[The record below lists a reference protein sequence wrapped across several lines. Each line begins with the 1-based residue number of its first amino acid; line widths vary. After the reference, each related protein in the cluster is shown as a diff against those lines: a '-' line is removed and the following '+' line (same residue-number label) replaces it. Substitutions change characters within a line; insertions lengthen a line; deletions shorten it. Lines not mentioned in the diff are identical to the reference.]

1 MDLQLDR
8 DLQNQAQR
16 WRLHLD
22 QTPLAVIEWDLEGR
36 VRTWNPAAEH
46 IFGYSAQEAIGQ
58 PIIDLIVPSKAEIR
72 DQVQH
77 IADGL
82 TQTGQA
88 SRAEHEN
95 RRKDGSHIL
104 CRWFNTQLKD
114 EQGRPIGV
122 ASMALDVTEVQR
134 ANQALLA
141 SEQRF
146 RAVADHTHDW
156 EYWTAPDGKILWMSP
171 SCERITG
178 YPAEAFQQHPD
189 LIFEICHPEDRAR
202 LMDHSRTSTGSHDA
216 AALDFRLRH
225 RDGRELW
232 ICHFCVGV
240 RDGQGRPL
248 GRRIANREITERKN
262 AEVALH
268 DSEQR
273 FRTIFERAIDGI
285 VLFSLEGRILAVNDA
300 YARMH
305 GRTRETLVG
314 QGVWDLNSPESN
326 RLVPER
332 MRRLLAGETL
342 TIELKLK
349 GQDGGS
355 FMTEAT
361 ASLVTYAG
369 EPAILSFHRDITA
382 RKRIEATLLHHEA
395 MLARTESLAQ
405 IGSWEW
411 EVATDTVVWSE
422 EMFRILGRDPA
433 EGTLA
438 YSDHFKLYPP
448 QDLARLQQAV
458 EAAINEGEP
467 YELELRAKRPSGEVR
482 ICLGRGFPQVGGDGK
497 VGRLYGTLQDITER
511 KRAERSLLESEERL
525 RLALD
530 ATSDGVWDWEVA
542 TGKTYYSPI
551 YTRMLGYEVDEFATQ
566 ITSWSDLIHPED
578 RARVLAAN
586 EACIQG
592 ACDSFE
598 VEFRMETRGGPWKWI
613 RGRGKAITR
622 DGKGRALRILGTHQ
636 DITEKKLAE
645 ELLRTNEERFRQ
657 ISSSMMDVAYSCI
670 QEPGKGFAIDWM
682 TGATEAL
689 FGRSLEEVKAAH
701 CWGNFV
707 VEEDLPRFM
716 SQVLGLAAGASS
728 TCELRLR
735 KKDGGLTWVQSH
747 AQCEGSAQVQG
758 QHRLFGALVDITGRK
773 LAAEENAKLQA
784 QLQQAQKMD
793 SLGTLA
799 GGLAHDM
806 NNVLGA
812 ILSLAST
819 NLEAPPVEGETRRA
833 FEIIALAATRGGE
846 TVKRLLSFARQS
858 PVEQC
863 DLDMNSILREEI
875 RLLERTAPPNLRLET
890 ELEGQLRT
898 IRGDASAL
906 SHAFMNLCI
915 NAVDAMPEGG
925 ALLLRSRNL
934 DSGWIEIRVEDTG
947 VGMPGDVL
955 ERALEPFFTTK
966 GTGKGTGLGLSM
978 VYSTVKAHGGK
989 VEIQSE
995 PGRGTQVRVLL
1006 PAAAPVPAVVERG
1019 QGPLPLN
1026 TVKVLKVLL
1035 VDDDELIQSSM
1046 RTVLQTLGCAVTG
1059 ALSGEAALDLLEG
1072 GFHPDVVILDMNM
1085 PGLGGGG
1092 TLPRLRALAPEL
1104 PVLLS
1109 TGRVDQTALNLAE
1122 AHSHVTLL
1130 PKPFALK
1137 ELRQCLERVGQ
1148 P

>member
-46 IFGYSAQEAIGQ
+46 MFGYSAQEAIGQ

-114 EQGRPIGV
+114 EQGRPLGV

-382 RKRIEATLLHHEA
+382 RKRIGATLLHHEA

-438 YSDHFKLYPP
+438 YADHFKLYPP

-784 QLQQAQKMD
+784 QLQQAQKME

-799 GGLAHDM
+799 GGIAHDM

-812 ILSLAST
+812 ILGLASV
-819 NLEAPPVEGETRRA
+819 NLETQPPGSPAYRSFET
-833 FEIIALAATRGGE
+833 IVKAATRGGE
-846 TVKRLLSFARQS
+846 VVRSLLSFARQGQEGAR
-858 PVEQC
+858 VL
-863 DLDMNSILREEI
+863 DLNAILQEEVH
-875 RLLERTAPPNLRLET
+875 LLERTTLSKVRLEMD
-890 ELEGQLRT
+890 LEPGLRPMH
-898 IRGDASAL
+898 GDPGAL
-906 SHAFMNLCI
+906 LHAIMNLCV
-915 NAVDAMPEGG
+915 NAVDAMPEEGT
-925 ALLLRSRNL
+925 LTLRTRNL
-934 DSGWIEIRVEDTG
+934 PDARIEVEVEDTG
-947 VGMPGDVL
+947 IGMPQEVQA
-955 ERALEPFFTTK
+955 RALEPFFTTK
-966 GTGKGTGLGLSM
+966 EVGKGTGLGLSM
-978 VYSTVKAHGGK
+978 VYTTVRAHRGQM
-989 VEIQSE
+989 EIQSE
-995 PGRGTQVRVLL
+995 PARGTTVRLRF
-1006 PAAAPVPAVVERG
+1006 PACDPEAQAETSDALARPGLASS
-1019 QGPLPLN
+1019 
-1026 TVKVLKVLL
+1026 TLKVLL
-1035 VDDDELIQSSM
+1035 VDDDELIQSS
-1046 RTVLQTLGCAVTG
+1046 VQALLEALGHTANL
-1059 ALSGEAALDLLEG
+1059 ASSGEAALAALEG
-1072 GFHPDVVILDMNM
+1072 GLVPDAVILDMNM
-1085 PGLGGGG
+1085 PGLGGAG
-1092 TLPRLRALAPEL
+1092 TLPRLRALLPRV

-1109 TGRVDQTALNLAE
+1109 TGRADQAALELARAYPE
-1122 AHSHVTLL
+1122 VALL